1 MKFPRR
7 NLLWKINI
15 KDKQTNV
22 ITYCQAG
29 IRAAH
34 AMFVLKLM
42 GFEKVKNYD
51 GSWKEWGNV
60 DDTPII

>member
-1 MKFPRR
+1 
-7 NLLWKINI
+7 
-15 KDKQTNV
+15 
-22 ITYCQAG
+22 
-29 IRAAH
+29 
-34 AMFVLKLM
+34 MFVLKLM